1 MNPMEITLNEVLYTL
16 ITCALM
22 IVVRFGVQLIRTKTA
37 EIKNTEVQQMIDN
50 IGDIVIMVS
59 QTFVDS
65 LKESGNFDKEAQA
78 KAFDM
83 AKTAALNGM
92 SDSMKKYIDKYCG
105 GLDEWLRIQIEAWV
119 KKNKIEEIAAKG

>member
-1 MNPMEITLNEVLYTL
+1 MEITLNEVLYTL

-37 EIKNTEVQQMIDN
+37 EIKNAEVQQMIDN

-78 KAFDM
+78 KAFNM

-105 GLDEWLRIQIEAWV
+105 GLDVWLRIQIEAWV

>member
-1 MNPMEITLNEVLYTL
+1 MEITLNEVLYTL

-37 EIKNTEVQQMIDN
+37 QIKNAEVQQMIDN

-78 KAFDM
+78 KAFNM

-105 GLDEWLRIQIEAWV
+105 GLDEWLRIQIEA
-119 KKNKIEEIAAKG
+119 

>member
-1 MNPMEITLNEVLYTL
+1 MEITLNEVLYTL

>member
-1 MNPMEITLNEVLYTL
+1 MEITLNEVLYTL

-22 IVVRFGVQLIRTKTA
+22 IVVKFGVQLIRTKTS

>member
-1 MNPMEITLNEVLYTL
+1 MEITLNEVLYTL

-37 EIKNTEVQQMIDN
+37 EIKNAEVQQIIDN

-78 KAFDM
+78 KAFNM

>member
-1 MNPMEITLNEVLYTL
+1 MEITLNEVLYTL

-22 IVVRFGVQLIRTKTA
+22 IVVKFGVQLIRTKTA
-37 EIKNTEVQQMIDN
+37 EIKNAEVQQMIDN

-78 KAFDM
+78 KAFNM

>member
-1 MNPMEITLNEVLYTL
+1 MEITLNEVLYTL

-22 IVVRFGVQLIRTKTA
+22 IVVKFVVQLIRTKTSQ
-37 EIKNTEVQQMIDN
+37 IKNEELQGVIDG

-78 KAFDM
+78 NAFDM

-119 KKNKIEEIAAKG
+119 KKNKIEEIAAKD

>member
-1 MNPMEITLNEVLYTL
+1 MEITFNEVLYTL

-37 EIKNTEVQQMIDN
+37 EIKNAEVQQMIDN

-78 KAFDM
+78 KAFNM

>member
-1 MNPMEITLNEVLYTL
+1 MEITLNEVLYTL

-37 EIKNTEVQQMIDN
+37 EIKNAEVQQMIDN

-78 KAFDM
+78 KAFNM

-119 KKNKIEEIAAKG
+119 KKNKIEEIAAKR

>member
-1 MNPMEITLNEVLYTL
+1 MEITLNEVLYTL

-22 IVVRFGVQLIRTKTA
+22 IVVRFGVQLIRTKTSQ
-37 EIKNTEVQQMIDN
+37 IKNEELQGVIDG

-65 LKESGNFDKEAQA
+65 LKESGNFDKEAQT

-119 KKNKIEEIAAKG
+119 KKNKVEEAAAKG

>member
-1 MNPMEITLNEVLYTL
+1 MEITLNEVLYTL

-22 IVVRFGVQLIRTKTA
+22 IVVRFGVQLIRTKTT
-37 EIKNTEVQQMIDN
+37 EIKNAEVQQMIDN

-78 KAFDM
+78 KAFNM

>member
-1 MNPMEITLNEVLYTL
+1 MEITLNEVLYTL

-37 EIKNTEVQQMIDN
+37 EIKNAEVQQMIDN

-78 KAFDM
+78 KAFNM

-119 KKNKIEEIAAKG
+119 KKSKIEEIAAKG

>member
-1 MNPMEITLNEVLYTL
+1 MEITLNEVLYTL

-37 EIKNTEVQQMIDN
+37 EIKNAEVQQMIDN

-65 LKESGNFDKEAQA
+65 LKEVGNFDKEAQA

>member
-1 MNPMEITLNEVLYTL
+1 MEITLNEVLYTL

-22 IVVRFGVQLIRTKTA
+22 IVVRFGVQLIRTKTSQ
-37 EIKNTEVQQMIDN
+37 IKNEELQQAIDG

>member
-1 MNPMEITLNEVLYTL
+1 MEITLNEVLYTL

-22 IVVRFGVQLIRTKTA
+22 IVVRFGVQLIRTKTSQ
-37 EIKNTEVQQMIDN
+37 IKNEELQGVIDG

-92 SDSMKKYIDKYCG
+92 SESMKKYIDKYCG
-105 GLDEWLRIQIEAWV
+105 GLEEWLRIQIEAWV
-119 KKNKIEEIAAKG
+119 KKNKLEEVAAKG

>member
-1 MNPMEITLNEVLYTL
+1 MEITLNEVLYTL

-22 IVVRFGVQLIRTKTA
+22 IVVRFGVQLIRTKTSQ
-37 EIKNTEVQQMIDN
+37 IKNEELQGVIDG

>member
-1 MNPMEITLNEVLYTL
+1 MEITLNEVLYTL

-22 IVVRFGVQLIRTKTA
+22 IVVKFGVQLIRAKTSQ
-37 EIKNTEVQQMIDN
+37 IKNEELQQAIDG

-78 KAFDM
+78 KAFNM

>member
-1 MNPMEITLNEVLYTL
+1 MEITLNEVLYTL

-22 IVVRFGVQLIRTKTA
+22 IVVKFGVQLIRTKTSQ
-37 EIKNTEVQQMIDN
+37 IKNEELQQAIDG

-78 KAFDM
+78 KAFNM

>member
-1 MNPMEITLNEVLYTL
+1 MEITLNEVLYTL

-37 EIKNTEVQQMIDN
+37 EIKNAEVQQMIDN

-78 KAFDM
+78 KAFNM

-92 SDSMKKYIDKYCG
+92 SDSIKKYIDKYCG

>member
-1 MNPMEITLNEVLYTL
+1 MEITLNEVLYTL

-22 IVVRFGVQLIRTKTA
+22 IVVKFVVQLIRTKTS

-65 LKESGNFDKEAQA
+65 LKESGNFDKEAQV

-92 SDSMKKYIDKYCG
+92 SDSMKKYIDQYCG

>member
-1 MNPMEITLNEVLYTL
+1 MEITLNEVLYTL

-22 IVVRFGVQLIRTKTA
+22 IVVRFGVQLIRAKTA
-37 EIKNTEVQQMIDN
+37 EIKNAEVQQMIDN

-78 KAFDM
+78 KAFNM
-83 AKTAALNGM
+83 AKTAALNSM

-119 KKNKIEEIAAKG
+119 KKNKIEEIAVKG

>member
-1 MNPMEITLNEVLYTL
+1 MEITLNEVLYTL

-22 IVVRFGVQLIRTKTA
+22 IVVRFGVQLIRTKTSQ
-37 EIKNTEVQQMIDN
+37 IKNEELQGVIDG

-65 LKESGNFDKEAQA
+65 LKESGDFDKEAQA

-83 AKTAALNGM
+83 AKTAALNGV

-119 KKNKIEEIAAKG
+119 KKNKLEEVAAKG

>member
-1 MNPMEITLNEVLYTL
+1 MEITLNEVLYTL
-16 ITCALM
+16 IICALM
-22 IVVRFGVQLIRTKTA
+22 IVVRFGVQLVRTKTA
-37 EIKNTEVQQMIDN
+37 EIKNTEVQQVIDN

>member
-1 MNPMEITLNEVLYTL
+1 MEITLNEVLYTL

-37 EIKNTEVQQMIDN
+37 EIKNAEVQQMIDN

-78 KAFDM
+78 KAFNM
-83 AKTAALNGM
+83 AKTAALEM
-92 SDSMKKYIDKYCG
+92 ISDNAKKYIEKYCG
-105 GLDEWLRIQIEAWV
+105 DLDEWLKIQIEAAV
-119 KKNKIEEIAAKG
+119 KGNKTLN

>member
-1 MNPMEITLNEVLYTL
+1 MEITLNEVLYTL

-22 IVVRFGVQLIRTKTA
+22 IVVRFSVQLIRTKTA
-37 EIKNTEVQQMIDN
+37 EIKNAEVQQMIDN

-78 KAFDM
+78 KAFNM

-119 KKNKIEEIAAKG
+119 KKNKIEEIAAKR

>member
-1 MNPMEITLNEVLYTL
+1 MEITLTEVLYTL

-37 EIKNTEVQQMIDN
+37 EIKNAEVQQMIDN

-78 KAFDM
+78 KAFNM

>member
-1 MNPMEITLNEVLYTL
+1 MEITLNEVLYTL

-37 EIKNTEVQQMIDN
+37 EIKNAEVQQMIDN

-59 QTFVDS
+59 QTFVYS

-78 KAFDM
+78 KAFNM

>member
-1 MNPMEITLNEVLYTL
+1 MEITLNEVLYIL

-22 IVVRFGVQLIRTKTA
+22 IVVRFGVQLIRTKTTQ
-37 EIKNTEVQQMIDN
+37 IKNGELRGVIDG

-92 SDSMKKYIDKYCG
+92 SESMKKYIDKYCG

-119 KKNKIEEIAAKG
+119 KKNKLEEVAAKG

>member
-1 MNPMEITLNEVLYTL
+1 MEITLNEVLYTL

-37 EIKNTEVQQMIDN
+37 EIKNAEVQQMIDN
-50 IGDIVIMVS
+50 FGDIVIMVS

-78 KAFDM
+78 KAFNM

>member
-1 MNPMEITLNEVLYTL
+1 MEITLNEVLYTL
-16 ITCALM
+16 IICALM

-37 EIKNTEVQQMIDN
+37 EIKNTEVQQVIDN

>member
-1 MNPMEITLNEVLYTL
+1 MEITLNEVLYTL

-37 EIKNTEVQQMIDN
+37 EIKNAEVQQMIDN

-78 KAFDM
+78 KAFNM

-119 KKNKIEEIAAKG
+119 KKNEIEEIAAKG

>member
-1 MNPMEITLNEVLYTL
+1 MEITLNEVLYTL

-37 EIKNTEVQQMIDN
+37 EIKNAEVQQMIDN

-78 KAFDM
+78 KAFKM
-83 AKTAALNGM
+83 AKPDALDGM

>member
-1 MNPMEITLNEVLYTL
+1 MEITLNEVLYTL

-22 IVVRFGVQLIRTKTA
+22 IVVRFGVQLIRTKTSQ
-37 EIKNTEVQQMIDN
+37 IKNEELQGVIDG

-92 SDSMKKYIDKYCG
+92 SNSMKKYIDKYCG

>member
-1 MNPMEITLNEVLYTL
+1 MEITLNEVLYTL

-22 IVVRFGVQLIRTKTA
+22 IVVRFSVQLIRTKTA
-37 EIKNTEVQQMIDN
+37 EIKNTEVQQVIDN

>member
-1 MNPMEITLNEVLYTL
+1 MEITLNEVLYTL

-22 IVVRFGVQLIRTKTA
+22 IVVKFVVQLIRTKTA
-37 EIKNTEVQQMIDN
+37 EIKNAEVQQMIDN

>member
-1 MNPMEITLNEVLYTL
+1 MEITLNEVLYTL

-22 IVVRFGVQLIRTKTA
+22 IVVRFGVQLIRTKTSQ
-37 EIKNTEVQQMIDN
+37 IKNEELQQAIDG

-78 KAFDM
+78 KAFNM

>member
-1 MNPMEITLNEVLYTL
+1 MEITLNEVLYTL

-37 EIKNTEVQQMIDN
+37 DIKNAEVQQMIDN

-78 KAFDM
+78 KAFNM

>member
-1 MNPMEITLNEVLYTL
+1 MSPMEITLNEVLYTL

-37 EIKNTEVQQMIDN
+37 EIKNAEVQQMIDN

-65 LKESGNFDKEAQA
+65 LKESGNFDEEAQA
-78 KAFDM
+78 KAFNM

>member
-1 MNPMEITLNEVLYTL
+1 MEITLNEVLYTL

-22 IVVRFGVQLIRTKTA
+22 VVVRFGVQLIRTKTA
-37 EIKNTEVQQMIDN
+37 EIKNAEVQQMIDN

-78 KAFDM
+78 KAFNM
-83 AKTAALNGM
+83 AKSAALNGM

>member
-1 MNPMEITLNEVLYTL
+1 MEITLNEVLYTL

-22 IVVRFGVQLIRTKTA
+22 VVVRFGVQLIRTKIA
-37 EIKNTEVQQMIDN
+37 EIKNAEVQQMIDN

-78 KAFDM
+78 KAFNM